1 MSVRRR
7 IPASLLFIALA
18 ALPGLA
24 QEVVVTLDPAKSSVQ
39 FTLGDVLHTV
49 HGTFKIKSGEVRY
62 DPATGKAAGQIV
74 IDVKSGDTGSAARD
88 RRMHKDILESDKYP
102 EAVFVPDKIASES
115 VHGTLRIHGTDHDV
129 TFAAKVQ
136 MQGGMV
142 TASSSFTMPYV
153 QWGMKN
159 PSNFILRVNP
169 TVDLQMNVSGRNR

>member
-1 MSVRRR
+1 MSVLRR
-7 IPASLLFIALA
+7 IPASLLFLALT

-24 QEVVVTLDPAKSSVQ
+24 REVVVTLDPAKSTVQ

-102 EAVFVPDKIASES
+102 EAVFVPDKIAPDS
-115 VHGTLRIHGTDHDV
+115 VHGTLRIHGADHDV
-129 TFAAKVQ
+129 TFATKVQ
-136 MQGGMV
+136 MQGGDV
-142 TASSSFTMPYV
+142 TASSSFTLPYV

-169 TVDLQMNVSGRNR
+169 TVDLQMNVTGRNR